1 MLESYYIT
9 YTRRRQSW
17 KGRKFKQM
25 HLCADFH
32 FRTSKNSCYPSCLF
46 TKWSELVYLTAQRMG
61 WLESSINVDGKID
74 ARRVPLETV
83 KICVFFLYVIKFYL
97 HVEYVIFVSIGNK
110 FSCGFVHIYS
120 LTWPRP
126 KARGRMLKCCFF
138 FYVCLFGHMH
148 SAALL
153 RHKPWNHLH
162 MCTVVLWT
170 RIVVEFMFLYG
181 GFSANYKE
189 TGEQNAKRVAL
200 NVWKCF

>member
-61 WLESSINVDGKID
+61 WLESSINVDEKID
-74 ARRVPLETV
+74 ARKVPLENCENV
-83 KICVFFLYVIKFYL
+83 FFFLYVIKFYL

-126 KARGRMLKCCFF
+126 KARGRMLKCWVFF
-138 FYVCLFGHMH
+138 TFADL
-148 SAALL
+148 AT
-153 RHKPWNHLH
+153 
-162 MCTVVLWT
+162 CTVQPSYVTSRGITFTCAPLFCGLELW
-170 RIVVEFMFLYG
+170 
-181 GFSANYKE
+181 
-189 TGEQNAKRVAL
+189 
-200 NVWKCF
+200 